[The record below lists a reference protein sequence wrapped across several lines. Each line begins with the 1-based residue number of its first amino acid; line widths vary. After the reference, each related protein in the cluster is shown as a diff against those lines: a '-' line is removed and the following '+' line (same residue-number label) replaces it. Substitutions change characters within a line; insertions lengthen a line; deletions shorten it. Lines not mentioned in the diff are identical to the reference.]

1 MAKQDRKRLTKT
13 EYEKLYQTAYLL
25 VVVQN
30 YTQRVA
36 SDRLGVSEKTMSEWA
51 TKGDWDRIKKARQSA
66 TGTASEN
73 IRRIIELISER
84 RLEIEEQIGYAQSA
98 GDKEAELDLL
108 KKAKGLSDEISKQNK
123 TLQEIDKNSF
133 TLGKYIDIMDDIF
146 NNLQSYDEDLYNR
159 TIQFQTYLIKKKTI
173 ELG

>member
-1 MAKQDRKRLTKT
+1 MAKQERKRLTKT
-13 EYEKLYQTAYLL
+13 EYEKLNHTAYHL
-25 VVVQN
+25 VVVQG

-36 SDRLGVSEKTMSEWA
+36 ADRLGVSEKTISEWA
-51 TKGDWDRIKKARQSA
+51 AKGDWDSIRRARQSA
-66 TGTASEN
+66 MGTASEN
-73 IRRIIELISER
+73 IRRIIELMSER
-84 RLEIEEQIGYAQSA
+84 RLEIEEQIGLALST

-123 TLQEIDKNSF
+123 ALMEIDKNSF

-146 NNLQSYDEDLYNR
+146 NNMQSYDEDLYNKS
-159 TIQFQTYLIKKKTI
+159 IQFQTYLIKKKTI